1 MKLSLPVCRAALH
14 RELRPL
20 LSEIGY
26 KGKGQGEYF
35 KPNPLGTEILR
46 FPDRRDDD
54 YCYFTLHLALSIA
67 AVEKVYRP
75 NSEDLLGTIFLPLHF
90 LHEGRRSL
98 EWKMSSVDDAPAV
111 AEAVMRE
118 MHQYGLPFF
127 EQYSDLEEIKRN
139 LRSSDRKAG
148 FSLGYDQIACVLATL
163 EYLDGE
169 VGKAFEVLEVAIAK
183 EEEKPIP
190 RNYSMK
196 KFLAQL
202 REREASEAQ

>member
-1 MKLSLPVCRAALH
+1 MTLSLPACRQALH

-20 LSEIGY
+20 LTELG
-26 KGKGQGEYF
+26 F
-35 KPNPLGTEILR
+35 KSKSRAYYRPTSLGSEILR
-46 FPDRRDDD
+46 FPNRRCDNQ
-54 YCYFTLHLALSIA
+54 CYFMLRLGISIKA
-67 AVEKVYRP
+67 AHKIISPGSDEP
-75 NSEDLLGTIFLPLHF
+75 LETIFLPLHF
-90 LHEGRRSL
+90 LHADREFF
-98 EWKMSSVDDAPAV
+98 EWKMSAVNAAPAV
-111 AEAVMRE
+111 ARAVIRE
-118 MHQYGLPFF
+118 IHDYGLPFF
-127 EQYSDLEEIKRN
+127 QKYSNRSAIKED
-139 LRSSDRKAG
+139 LRSVEGKAG
-148 FSLGYDQIACVLATL
+148 FSLSFDQIACVLATL